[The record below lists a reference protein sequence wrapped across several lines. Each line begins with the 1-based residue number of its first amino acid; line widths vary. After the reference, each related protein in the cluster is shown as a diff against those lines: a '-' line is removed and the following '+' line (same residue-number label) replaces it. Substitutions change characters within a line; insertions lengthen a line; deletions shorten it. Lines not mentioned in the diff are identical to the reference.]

1 MGKKGTTVMP
11 GVYSKLKGR
20 KESSKILSPLKRDVP
35 SRGAKGNTWRKAM
48 SQAKKFGSKKS

>member
-20 KESSKILSPLKRDVP
+20 KESSKILSPLKKVP
-35 SRGAKGNTWRKAM
+35 GHGAKGNSWKKAM
-48 SQAKKFGSKKS
+48 KEAKNAGNKK